1 MSKKS
6 IANRRSFL
14 SLAAPI
20 AVVLPVIGFIGC
32 AAETEPGVPENVG
45 AVVAPFEEF
54 RATVYQEPESGVFIV
69 NGDTPIDN
77 ERELEQFYEE
87 FVREGALIVHKNGA
101 GGDAKWND
109 TQKMNLTYCV
119 STAFGANHAATVS
132 AMNASTA
139 QWEAAANGKVNFIH
153 LSGQD
158 ATCTAANTNV
168 VFDVRPVAGQ
178 PFLAR
183 AFFPDSPRANRNILI
198 DASSFGPITPWT
210 LTGVLRHELGHTL
223 GFRHEHTRPE
233 SGVCFED
240 SNWRALT
247 PYDALSVMH
256 YPQCNGTQTG
266 DLVITPKDKEGIN
279 VLYNTGCNHSKCL
292 AGPPLSASAC
302 GAAVASV
309 CSVDPYCCTTAW
321 DGACISEVYSVGNNL
336 SCNAG
341 ACAHPLCEAGDKLTS
356 GCDSTGHV
364 AAICAADPYCCNT
377 AWDSV
382 CVSEVAAIT
391 GKTCDT
397 VCAHDKCVVGGPL
410 SASACGTAVATVCS
424 ADPYCCNTAWD
435 STCVAEVYSVA
446 GSVSCGT
453 GSCAHAL
460 CAAGASLTAGCD
472 SNGTVSAIC
481 AADPYCCSTSWD
493 SACVSEISS
502 VAGKNCN

>member
-1 MSKKS
+1 MEVFMSEKS

-45 AVVAPFEEF
+45 EVGETFEEF

-69 NGDTPIDN
+69 NGDTPLDN

-119 STAFGANHAATVS
+119 STTFGANHGATVS
-132 AMNASTA
+132 AMNAATA

-158 ATCTAANTNV
+158 AACTAANTNV

-198 DASSFGPITPWT
+198 DSSSFGTITPWT

-240 SNWRALT
+240 SSWRPLT
-247 PYDALSVMH
+247 PYDSLSVMH

-292 AGPPLSASAC
+292 AGPPLSAAAC
-302 GAAVASV
+302 GAAVLEV
-309 CSVDPYCCTTAW
+309 CAVDPYCCGTAW
-321 DGACISEVYSVGNNL
+321 DSACISEVYSVGDNL
-336 SCNAG
+336 SCNAR
-341 ACAHPLCEAGDKLTS
+341 
-356 GCDSTGHV
+356 
-364 AAICAADPYCCNT
+364 
-377 AWDSV
+377 
-382 CVSEVAAIT
+382 
-391 GKTCDT
+391 
-397 VCAHDKCVVGGPL
+397 
-410 SASACGTAVATVCS
+410 VCS
-424 ADPYCCNTAWD
+424 
-435 STCVAEVYSVA
+435 V
-446 GSVSCGT
+446 GRRR
-453 GSCAHAL
+453 
-460 CAAGASLTAGCD
+460 CAAGGRHPNGRTPASVIADLAAGAPRAARPRRVACDRARREVRLRAATAG
-472 SNGTVSAIC
+472 AH
-481 AADPYCCSTSWD
+481 
-493 SACVSEISS
+493 
-502 VAGKNCN
+502 VAVRGRARQPRDAVRGDRRRRARGAGARTRQEGARRLSRLRPPVPRLRAPSM